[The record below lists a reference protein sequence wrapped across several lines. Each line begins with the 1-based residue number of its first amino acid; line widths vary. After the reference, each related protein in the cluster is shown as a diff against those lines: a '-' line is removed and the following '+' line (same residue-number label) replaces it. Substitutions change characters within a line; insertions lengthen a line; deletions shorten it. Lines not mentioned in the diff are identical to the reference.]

1 MLMMRDNPQ
10 DFSSMTEL
18 VITGIH
24 YDVMKSIMCF
34 IYTDYIPNLNLLAF
48 ETLLNIWHAAKRLNL
63 QKLTSKCRQ
72 ILDVDHGYKIDDS
85 SDEYIEGINPP
96 LPSFASD
103 MSRALEDKRFADISL
118 LIEGKVVYA
127 HECIIRCASNYFGL
141 LLDNARTESNSLTTL
156 EITGTYAQGVRLLYY
171 LYTGFLPPSSTEMGT
186 YTYSE
191 TDLVDGLVNAHRY
204 QLKELKSYCDSTII
218 VTHRNATNML
228 LLGIRTNSTRLKI
241 QSMNLI
247 AKNLGNQVE
256 NETLRTKF
264 FSALAQCPLDVKD
277 DIFEMIKDAK
287 GIGCIIS
294 QERKDL
300 ASSMI
305 EISTEQKTKMEEK
318 MANDLVRSEADGL
331 SMRNIFILM
340 VLLVAYVSFQKV
352 VSLGAFV
359 PIVNALVL
367 LMTAVNLVH
376 RIQ

>member
-1 MLMMRDNPQ
+1 
-10 DFSSMTEL
+10 
-18 VITGIH
+18 
-24 YDVMKSIMCF
+24 
-34 IYTDYIPNLNLLAF
+34 
-48 ETLLNIWHAAKRLNL
+48 
-63 QKLTSKCRQ
+63 
-72 ILDVDHGYKIDDS
+72 
-85 SDEYIEGINPP
+85 
-96 LPSFASD
+96 
-103 MSRALEDKRFADISL
+103 
-118 LIEGKVVYA
+118 
-127 HECIIRCASNYFGL
+127 
-141 LLDNARTESNSLTTL
+141 
-156 EITGTYAQGVRLLYY
+156 
-171 LYTGFLPPSSTEMGT
+171 
-186 YTYSE
+186 
-191 TDLVDGLVNAHRY
+191 
-204 QLKELKSYCDSTII
+204 
-218 VTHRNATNML
+218 
-228 LLGIRTNSTRLKI
+228 
-241 QSMNLI
+241 MNLI

-340 VLLVAYVSFQKV
+340 VLLVAYESFQKV